1 MDSSVAG
8 SAAGVSA
15 GSAAGVSA
23 GSVAGGAAGGSA
35 GSSAGVAAGVAAGA
49 SAGAAVRFAARVFD
63 GVRELVYPRRCPVCD
78 RPVNPAGALICPEC
92 EKLLKRTEGP
102 VCRRCGKPL
111 RSPLS
116 VPMHLCH
123 DCRMHPHVYER
134 GCAVFTYHSVAG
146 SLFRFKYKGR
156 QEYGAY
162 FGRCMAEKLAEFAAG
177 PGSRIYRE
185 SFAGMPSAGKST
197 AGQNMAGQNM
207 ARQNSA
213 KKISPQIPVRGSARP
228 DFLVPVPVSED
239 RLRKRGY
246 NQALI
251 LAREISRLTGIPV
264 REDVLGRVTDTLP
277 MKNMTPEERQ
287 NNLKRAFQ
295 SFGNDVSLNSIM
307 LIDDIYTTGATIDAC
322 AHALSQ
328 KGAERVFFMSLA
340 IGEDAEA
347 GY

>member
-8 SAAGVSA
+8 SAAGVST
-15 GSAAGVSA
+15 
-23 GSVAGGAAGGSA
+23 GSVAGGSA

-49 SAGAAVRFAARVFD
+49 SAGSAVRFAARVFD

-185 SFAGMPSAGKST
+185 SFAGMPSDGKST
-197 AGQNMAGQNM
+197 AGQNMARQNM

>member
-1 MDSSVAG
+1 MGDSPVVRCLVRS
-8 SAAGVSA
+8 
-15 GSAAGVSA
+15 
-23 GSVAGGAAGGSA
+23 
-35 GSSAGVAAGVAAGA
+35 
-49 SAGAAVRFAARVFD
+49 AVRALD
-63 GVRELVYPRRCPVCD
+63 GAKELVYPRRCPVCD

-92 EKLLKRTEGP
+92 EGLLKRVEEP
-102 VCRRCGKPL
+102 ACRRCGKPL
-111 RSPLS
+111 RSPSS
-116 VPMHLCH
+116 VSMHLCP
-123 DCRMHPHVYER
+123 DCRLHPHVYER

-162 FGRCMAEKLAEFAAG
+162 FGRCMAERLAEFAAG
-177 PGSRIYRE
+177 PDIGIYRN
-185 SFAGMPSAGKST
+185 SFNAVSA
-197 AGQNMAGQNM
+197 
-207 ARQNSA
+207 
-213 KKISPQIPVRGSARP
+213 PQVSVYGRFKP

-251 LAREISRLTGIPV
+251 LAREVSRLTGIPV

-347 GY
+347 WY

>member
-15 GSAAGVSA
+15 GSVAGVS
-23 GSVAGGAAGGSA
+23 AGGAAGGSA
-35 GSSAGVAAGVAAGA
+35 GSAAGGAAGA
-49 SAGAAVRFAARVFD
+49 TVRFAARVFD

-185 SFAGMPSAGKST
+185 SFAGMPSDGKST
-197 AGQNMAGQNM
+197 AGQNMARQNM

>member
-1 MDSSVAG
+1 MLSGGRPRVDSSVAG
-8 SAAGVSA
+8 SAAG
-15 GSAAGVSA
+15 
-23 GSVAGGAAGGSA
+23 SVAGGSA

-185 SFAGMPSAGKST
+185 SFAGMPSDGKST
-197 AGQNMAGQNM
+197 AGQNMARQNM

>member
-23 GSVAGGAAGGSA
+23 GSVAGGSAGG
-35 GSSAGVAAGVAAGA
+35 

-185 SFAGMPSAGKST
+185 SFAGMPSDGKST
-197 AGQNMAGQNM
+197 AGQNMARQNM

-322 AHALSQ
+322 AHALSE

>member
-23 GSVAGGAAGGSA
+23 GGAAGGSA
-35 GSSAGVAAGVAAGA
+35 GSAAGGAAGA
-49 SAGAAVRFAARVFD
+49 TVRFAARVFD

-116 VPMHLCH
+116 VPIHLCH

-185 SFAGMPSAGKST
+185 SFAGMPSDGKST
-197 AGQNMAGQNM
+197 AGQNMARQNM

>member
-15 GSAAGVSA
+15 GSV
-23 GSVAGGAAGGSA
+23 AGGSA
-35 GSSAGVAAGVAAGA
+35 GSSAGGAAGA
-49 SAGAAVRFAARVFD
+49 SAGVAAGSAVRFAARVFD

-197 AGQNMAGQNM
+197 AGQNMARQNM

>member
-15 GSAAGVSA
+15 GSV
-23 GSVAGGAAGGSA
+23 AGGSA
-35 GSSAGVAAGVAAGA
+35 GASAGVA
-49 SAGAAVRFAARVFD
+49 AGAAVRFAARVFD

-185 SFAGMPSAGKST
+185 SFAGMPSDGKST
-197 AGQNMAGQNM
+197 AGQNMARQNM

>member
-15 GSAAGVSA
+15 GVSA
-23 GSVAGGAAGGSA
+23 GSVAGGSA
-35 GSSAGVAAGVAAGA
+35 GSSAGG

-185 SFAGMPSAGKST
+185 SFAGMPSDGKST
-197 AGQNMAGQNM
+197 AGQNMARQNM

>member
-23 GSVAGGAAGGSA
+23 GGAAGGSA
-35 GSSAGVAAGVAAGA
+35 GSAAGGAAGA
-49 SAGAAVRFAARVFD
+49 TVRFAARVFD

-185 SFAGMPSAGKST
+185 SFAGMPSDGKST
-197 AGQNMAGQNM
+197 AGQNMARQNM

>member
-15 GSAAGVSA
+15 GSS
-23 GSVAGGAAGGSA
+23 AGGAAGGSA
-35 GSSAGVAAGVAAGA
+35 GGSAGGA
-49 SAGAAVRFAARVFD
+49 AGAAVRFAARVFD

-185 SFAGMPSAGKST
+185 SFAGMPSDGKST
-197 AGQNMAGQNM
+197 AGQNMAGQNMARQNM

>member
-23 GSVAGGAAGGSA
+23 GSVAGGSAGG
-35 GSSAGVAAGVAAGA
+35 

-185 SFAGMPSAGKST
+185 SFAGMPSDGKST
-197 AGQNMAGQNM
+197 AGQNM

>member
-1 MDSSVAG
+1 MLSGGRPRVDSSVAG

-15 GSAAGVSA
+15 GSV
-23 GSVAGGAAGGSA
+23 AGGSA
-35 GSSAGVAAGVAAGA
+35 GSSAGGA
-49 SAGAAVRFAARVFD
+49 AGAAVRFAARVFD

-185 SFAGMPSAGKST
+185 SFAGMPSDGKST
-197 AGQNMAGQNM
+197 AGQNMARQNM

>member
-15 GSAAGVSA
+15 GSVAGVS
-23 GSVAGGAAGGSA
+23 AGGAAGGSA
-35 GSSAGVAAGVAAGA
+35 GS

-185 SFAGMPSAGKST
+185 SFAGMPSDGKST

-207 ARQNSA
+207 ARQNMERQNSA

>member
-23 GSVAGGAAGGSA
+23 GSVAGGSAGG
-35 GSSAGVAAGVAAGA
+35 

-185 SFAGMPSAGKST
+185 SFAGMPSDGKST
-197 AGQNMAGQNM
+197 AGQNMARQNM

>member
-23 GSVAGGAAGGSA
+23 GSVAGGSA
-35 GSSAGVAAGVAAGA
+35 GSSAGG

-185 SFAGMPSAGKST
+185 SFAGMPSDGKST
-197 AGQNMAGQNM
+197 AGQNMARQNM

>member
-1 MDSSVAG
+1 MNRENTWRPVDYRISGNRPSAVTGNRSPGNIPWGNRPTEGRHSAIPGGRNSGSRPWGDSPV
-8 SAAGVSA
+8 
-15 GSAAGVSA
+15 
-23 GSVAGGAAGGSA
+23 
-35 GSSAGVAAGVAAGA
+35 
-49 SAGAAVRFAARVFD
+49 VRFAVRSLVRVLN
-63 GVRELVYPRRCPVCD
+63 GTKELVYPRRCPVCD

-92 EKLLKRTEGP
+92 EGLLKRVEEP
-102 VCRRCGKPL
+102 ACRRCGKPL
-111 RSPLS
+111 RSSSS
-116 VPMHLCH
+116 VSMQLCP
-123 DCRMHPHVYER
+123 DCRLHPHIYER

-156 QEYGAY
+156 QEYGTY
-162 FGRCMAEKLAEFAAG
+162 FGRCMAEKLAEFEAG
-177 PGSRIYRE
+177 PGC
-185 SFAGMPSAGKST
+185 
-197 AGQNMAGQNM
+197 
-207 ARQNSA
+207 
-213 KKISPQIPVRGSARP
+213 ARP

-264 REDVLGRVTDTLP
+264 RENVLRRVTDTLP

-322 AHALSQ
+322 AHALLQ

>member
-23 GSVAGGAAGGSA
+23 GSVAGVSAGVSA
-35 GSSAGVAAGVAAGA
+35 GSSAGGAAG
-49 SAGAAVRFAARVFD
+49 SAVRFAARVFD

-185 SFAGMPSAGKST
+185 SFAGMPSDGKST
-197 AGQNMAGQNM
+197 AGQNMARQNM

>member
-1 MDSSVAG
+1 MIFPVVCPYCGCVIMPDEEACESCMKKLSV
-8 SAAGVSA
+8 SCTVTDIQNSLCVSPFEYDGIFKKA
-15 GSAAGVSA
+15 VLNLKFHNKPFYAEAMSVSLCNA
-23 GSVAGGAAGGSA
+23 LKKEFPDEKPEIITFVP
-35 GSSAGVAAGVAAGA
+35 
-49 SAGAAVRFAARVFD
+49 AVR
-63 GVRELVYPRRCPVCD
+63 
-78 RPVNPAGALICPEC
+78 
-92 EKLLKRTEGP
+92 
-102 VCRRCGKPL
+102 
-111 RSPLS
+111 
-116 VPMHLCH
+116 
-123 DCRMHPHVYER
+123 
-134 GCAVFTYHSVAG
+134 
-146 SLFRFKYKGR
+146 
-156 QEYGAY
+156 
-162 FGRCMAEKLAEFAAG
+162 
-177 PGSRIYRE
+177 
-185 SFAGMPSAGKST
+185 KS
-197 AGQNMAGQNM
+197 
-207 ARQNSA
+207 
-213 KKISPQIPVRGSARP
+213 I
-228 DFLVPVPVSED
+228 
-239 RLRKRGY
+239 RKRGY

>member
-15 GSAAGVSA
+15 GSV
-23 GSVAGGAAGGSA
+23 AGGSA
-35 GSSAGVAAGVAAGA
+35 GSSAGG

-185 SFAGMPSAGKST
+185 SFAGMPSDGKST

-207 ARQNSA
+207 ARQNMERQNSA

>member
-15 GSAAGVSA
+15 GSVAGSAAGSVAGVSAGVSA
-23 GSVAGGAAGGSA
+23 GS
-35 GSSAGVAAGVAAGA
+35 
-49 SAGAAVRFAARVFD
+49 AVRFAARVFD

-185 SFAGMPSAGKST
+185 SFAGMPSDGKST
-197 AGQNMAGQNM
+197 AGQNMARQNM

>member
-23 GSVAGGAAGGSA
+23 GSVAGSVAGGSA
-35 GSSAGVAAGVAAGA
+35 GSSAGG

-185 SFAGMPSAGKST
+185 SFAGMPSDGKST
-197 AGQNMAGQNM
+197 AGQNMARQNM

>member
-1 MDSSVAG
+1 MLSGGRPRVDSSVAG

-15 GSAAGVSA
+15 GSS
-23 GSVAGGAAGGSA
+23 AGGSA

-185 SFAGMPSAGKST
+185 SFAGMPSDGKST
-197 AGQNMAGQNM
+197 AGQNMAGQNMAGQNMARQNM

-213 KKISPQIPVRGSARP
+213 KKISPQIPVR
-228 DFLVPVPVSED
+228 
-239 RLRKRGY
+239 
-246 NQALI
+246 
-251 LAREISRLTGIPV
+251 REISRLTGIPV

>member
-15 GSAAGVSA
+15 GSV
-23 GSVAGGAAGGSA
+23 AGGSA
-35 GSSAGVAAGVAAGA
+35 GSSAGGA
-49 SAGAAVRFAARVFD
+49 AGAAVRFAARVFD

-185 SFAGMPSAGKST
+185 SFAGMPSDGKST
-197 AGQNMAGQNM
+197 AGQNMAGQNMARQNM

>member
-1 MDSSVAG
+1 MDRVRRSRSGDNRISGGRPREDSGTAG
-8 SAAGVSA
+8 SAAGAAAEDAAEAAA
-15 GSAAGVSA
+15 GS
-23 GSVAGGAAGGSA
+23 
-35 GSSAGVAAGVAAGA
+35 
-49 SAGAAVRFAARVFD
+49 AVRFAARVFD

-78 RPVNPAGALICPEC
+78 RPVNPAGALVCPEC

-116 VPMHLCH
+116 VSMHLCP

-177 PGSRIYRE
+177 PGTRIYRE

-197 AGQNMAGQNM
+197 AGQNMAGQN
-207 ARQNSA
+207 SA
-213 KKISPQIPVRGSARP
+213 KKASPQILVRGSARP

-295 SFGNDVSLNSIM
+295 SFGNDVSLNSSM

-340 IGEDAEA
+340 IGEDAEG

>member
-15 GSAAGVSA
+15 GSV
-23 GSVAGGAAGGSA
+23 AGGSA
-35 GSSAGVAAGVAAGA
+35 GSSAGGAAGA
-49 SAGAAVRFAARVFD
+49 SAGVAAGAAVRFAARVFD

-185 SFAGMPSAGKST
+185 SFAGMPSDGKST
-197 AGQNMAGQNM
+197 AGQNMARQNM

>member
-1 MDSSVAG
+1 MDSSAAG
-8 SAAGVSA
+8 SAAGSAAEDAAEAAA
-15 GSAAGVSA
+15 GS
-23 GSVAGGAAGGSA
+23 
-35 GSSAGVAAGVAAGA
+35 
-49 SAGAAVRFAARVFD
+49 AVRFAARVFD

-177 PGSRIYRE
+177 PGTRIYRE
-185 SFAGMPSAGKST
+185 KHCGAKHGGAKHGGAKHGEAKHGEAKLCEENIPADTCAG
-197 AGQNMAGQNM
+197 
-207 ARQNSA
+207 
-213 KKISPQIPVRGSARP
+213 
-228 DFLVPVPVSED
+228 E
-239 RLRKRGY
+239 
-246 NQALI
+246 
-251 LAREISRLTGIPV
+251 
-264 REDVLGRVTDTLP
+264 
-277 MKNMTPEERQ
+277 
-287 NNLKRAFQ
+287 
-295 SFGNDVSLNSIM
+295 
-307 LIDDIYTTGATIDAC
+307 C
-322 AHALSQ
+322 
-328 KGAERVFFMSLA
+328 
-340 IGEDAEA
+340 EA
-347 GY
+347 

>member
-15 GSAAGVSA
+15 GSVAGVS
-23 GSVAGGAAGGSA
+23 AGGAAGGSA
-35 GSSAGVAAGVAAGA
+35 GS

-185 SFAGMPSAGKST
+185 SFAGMPSDGKST
-197 AGQNMAGQNM
+197 AGQNMARQNM

>member
-15 GSAAGVSA
+15 GSVA
-23 GSVAGGAAGGSA
+23 GSVAGGSA
-35 GSSAGVAAGVAAGA
+35 GSSAGGA
-49 SAGAAVRFAARVFD
+49 AGAAVRFAARVFD

-185 SFAGMPSAGKST
+185 SFAGMPSDGKST
-197 AGQNMAGQNM
+197 AGQNMAGQNMARQNM

>member
-15 GSAAGVSA
+15 GSVAGVS
-23 GSVAGGAAGGSA
+23 AGGAAGGSA
-35 GSSAGVAAGVAAGA
+35 GSSAGGA
-49 SAGAAVRFAARVFD
+49 AGAAVRFAARVFD

-185 SFAGMPSAGKST
+185 SFAGMPSDGKST
-197 AGQNMAGQNM
+197 AGQNMARQNM